1 MKPIKEVV
9 GVIGAGSFGLAIA
22 DLLAENTKVLLYA
35 RRQEV
40 IDAINNKTGDY
51 KDLSPNI
58 SGSTDLAYIA
68 KECTLLFIMIP
79 SAAFRSVVRQLSPYL
94 KPSHFI
100 IHGTKGLDISLLP
113 EGTPVSPKYVRT
125 MSQIILEE
133 TVVTR
138 VGCLSGP
145 NLSSEIRAKQPAAT
159 LISSRFN
166 EVIKAGQSVLRSQ
179 RFLVYG
185 NHDILGVELAGT
197 LKNIMALSAGILSG
211 QELGKNIWA
220 LLITR
225 GLSEMIHIG
234 IAMGADVKAFLG
246 IAGMGDLVA
255 TASSTQ
261 SRNFQV
267 GYRVAKGETV
277 KEILDSMN
285 EVAEGIRTLEIVKS
299 IITTLKISS
308 PIVEVMYR
316 IFFKEMEVE
325 TAIKYLMSYPYAIDV
340 DYI

>member
-1 MKPIKEVV
+1 MKPVKEIV

-35 RRQEV
+35 RRKEV
-40 IDAINNKTGDY
+40 IDAINAKTGEY

-58 SGSTDLAYIA
+58 EGTTDLEFVV

-79 SAAFRSVVRQLSPYL
+79 SASFRTVVRQLAPFL
-94 KPSHFI
+94 KPYHLI
-100 IHGTKGLDISLLP
+100 IHGTKGLDISLVP
-113 EGTPVSPKYVRT
+113 EGQAIAPQYVRT
-125 MSQIILEE
+125 MSQIIIEE

-145 NLSSEIRAKQPAAT
+145 NLSAEIRAKQPAAT

-166 EVIKAGQSVLRSQ
+166 EVIKAGQNVLRSQ

-197 LKNIMALSAGILSG
+197 LKNIMALAAGLLSG
-211 QELGKNIWA
+211 KELGKNIWA

-234 IAMGADVKAFLG
+234 KAMGANVQAFLG

-255 TASSTQ
+255 TAASTQ
-261 SRNFQV
+261 SRNYQV
-267 GYRVAKGETV
+267 GYRVAKGEKV
-277 KEILDSMN
+277 SDILASLN

-299 IITTLKISS
+299 IVVSLKITS

-316 IFFKEMEVE
+316 IFFKEMEVD